1 MARGLRTDKTRMD
14 KITGGV
20 QQLGGA
26 EMQFPTALWKFC
38 SFISAV
44 LILTLSGLDFSLA
57 ATANTLDEI
66 TKKANREGRIV
77 VQMSEPLRGST
88 AEANRRM
95 AAALKKTFGVDIKV
109 TIHRAQSYPAAV
121 AQVTSEV
128 KAGSPPS
135 WDLMYQTD
143 VGVIPLYQQNGIER
157 FEWSKLF
164 NWVTTKDLL
173 YDKQALIAQTRF
185 IFPAYNT
192 NAVKGADI
200 PKSWDDVLNPKWKGK
215 IATTPY
221 PDMWAQLAEP
231 QQWGE
236 ERVLSFVKKLATQ
249 EPKLGG
255 IPTLQRML
263 VSGEVAVSAVYAS
276 NYLEAD
282 REAGAPV
289 AAVSVEPEIA
299 FVDVVFVPKGASR
312 SNAAALM
319 AAWLLS
325 AEGQRFLEEF
335 YLGSSL
341 FKAGTSAAKHA
352 AGTKVAIPNLD
363 WQMKNTVRLQQEYE
377 KILVK
382 R

>member
-1 MARGLRTDKTRMD
+1 MEFRT
-14 KITGGV
+14 
-20 QQLGGA
+20 
-26 EMQFPTALWKFC
+26 PLWKLG
-38 SFISAV
+38 SFIAAALV
-44 LILTLSGLDFSLA
+44 LALSRSDVSLA
-57 ATANTLDEI
+57 ATASTLDEI
-66 TKKANREGRIV
+66 TKKANQEGRIV

-88 AEANRRM
+88 ADANRRM
-95 AAALKKTFGVDIKV
+95 AAGIKKGFGVDVKV

-121 AQVTSEV
+121 AQVTSEL

-143 VGVIPLYQQNGIER
+143 VTGAPIYQDKGIAR
-157 FEWSKLF
+157 FEWLKLF
-164 NWVTTKDLL
+164 NWLTNDDLT
-173 YDKQALIAQTRF
+173 YDGQGLVVQTRF

-192 NAVKGADI
+192 NLVKGSDA
-200 PKSWDDVLNPKWKGK
+200 PKSWDDVVNPKWKGK

-221 PDMWAQLAEP
+221 QDMWAQLSEP

-236 ERVLSFVKKLATQ
+236 ERVVGFIKKLAAL

-289 AAVSVEPEIA
+289 AAVSVQPEIV
-299 FVDVVFVPKGASR
+299 FVDVVFVPKGASH

-335 YLGSSL
+335 YRGSSL
-341 FKAGTSAAKHA
+341 YKPGTSAAKHA
-352 AGTKVAIPNLD
+352 AGRKVAIPNLE
-363 WQMKNTVRLQQEYE
+363 WQLKNTMRLQQQYE

>member
-1 MARGLRTDKTRMD
+1 MQCH
-14 KITGGV
+14 TGSWN
-20 QQLGGA
+20 LSNWL
-26 EMQFPTALWKFC
+26 T
-38 SFISAV
+38 SF
-44 LILTLSGLDFSLA
+44 LLLTLLA
-57 ATANTLDEI
+57 LPFHEAAAASALDEI
-66 TKKANREGRIV
+66 IKKATQEGRIV

-95 AAALKKTFGVDIKV
+95 AAGLKKTFGVDVKV
-109 TIHRAQSYPAAV
+109 TIHRARSYPAAV
-121 AQVTSEV
+121 AQVLSEV

-143 VGVIPLYQQNGIER
+143 VIGVPLYQQNGIER

-164 NWVTTKDLL
+164 NWVTSEDLT
-173 YDKQALIAQTRF
+173 YDKQALIVQTRF
-185 IFPAYNT
+185 IFPARNT
-192 NAVKGADI
+192 NVVKGSDI
-200 PKSWDDVLNPKWKGK
+200 PKSWDDVVNPKWKGK

-221 PDMWAQLAEP
+221 QDMWAQLSEP

-236 ERVLSFVKKLATQ
+236 ERVLSFVKKLAAL

-263 VSGEVAVSAVYAS
+263 VSGEVATSAVYAS

-282 REAGAPV
+282 KEAGAPV
-289 AAVSVEPEIA
+289 AAISVEPEIV
-299 FVDVVFVPKGASR
+299 FVDVVFVPKGANNS
-312 SNAAALM
+312 SAAALL
-319 AAWLLS
+319 AAWLLGS
-325 AEGQRFLEEF
+325 DGQRFLDEF
-335 YLGSSL
+335 YKGSSL

-352 AGTKVAIPNLD
+352 AGRKIAIPNLD
-363 WQMKNTVRLQQEYE
+363 WQVKNTLRLQQQYE

>member
-1 MARGLRTDKTRMD
+1 MTSQ
-14 KITGGV
+14 I
-20 QQLGGA
+20 
-26 EMQFPTALWKFC
+26 ESWKLSGFAA
-38 SFISAV
+38 SV
-44 LILTLSGLDFSLA
+44 VVLTLLA
-57 ATANTLDEI
+57 LAFDAGAAASNLDEI
-66 TKKANREGRIV
+66 KKKASQEGRIV
-77 VQMSEPLRGST
+77 VQMSEPLRGNS
-88 AEANRRM
+88 ADANQRM
-95 AAALKKTFGVDIKV
+95 AAGLKKPFGVDIKV

-236 ERVLSFVKKLATQ
+236 ERVLNFVKRLAAL
-249 EPKLGG
+249 EPQLGG
-255 IPTLQRML
+255 IPTVRRML
-263 VSGEVAVSAVYAS
+263 VSGEISISAVYAS
-276 NYLEAD
+276 NYMEAD

-289 AAVSVEPEIA
+289 A
-299 FVDVVFVPKGASR
+299 
-312 SNAAALM
+312 
-319 AAWLLS
+319 
-325 AEGQRFLEEF
+325 
-335 YLGSSL
+335 
-341 FKAGTSAAKHA
+341 
-352 AGTKVAIPNLD
+352 
-363 WQMKNTVRLQQEYE
+363 
-377 KILVK
+377 
-382 R
+382 

>member
-1 MARGLRTDKTRMD
+1 MEFRT
-14 KITGGV
+14 
-20 QQLGGA
+20 
-26 EMQFPTALWKFC
+26 PLWKFG
-38 SFISAV
+38 SFVAAALV
-44 LILTLSGLDFSLA
+44 LALSGSDFSLA
-57 ATANTLDEI
+57 ATASTLDEI
-66 TKKANREGRIV
+66 TKKANQEGRIV

-88 AEANRRM
+88 ADANRRM
-95 AAALKKTFGVDIKV
+95 AAGLKKAFGVDVKV

-143 VGVIPLYQQNGIER
+143 VGVIPLYQQNGLEK

-164 NWVTTKDLL
+164 HWVTNEDLL
-173 YDKQALIAQTRF
+173 YDKQALVVQTRF

-200 PKSWDDVLNPKWKGK
+200 PKSWEDVVNPKWKGK

-221 PDMWAQLAEP
+221 QDMWAQLSEP
-231 QQWGE
+231 GQWGE
-236 ERVLSFVKKLATQ
+236 ERVVGFVKKLAAL

-282 REAGAPV
+282 QDAGAPA
-289 AAVSVEPEIA
+289 AAVSVQPEIV
-299 FVDVVFVPKGASR
+299 FVDVVFVPKGAAH

-319 AAWLLS
+319 GAWLLS

-335 YLGSSL
+335 YRGSSL
-341 FKAGTSAAKHA
+341 YKPDTSAAKHA
-352 AGTKVAIPNLD
+352 AGRKVAIPNLE
-363 WQMKNTVRLQQEYE
+363 WQLKNTMRLQQQYE
-377 KILVK
+377 KILV
-382 R
+382 RR